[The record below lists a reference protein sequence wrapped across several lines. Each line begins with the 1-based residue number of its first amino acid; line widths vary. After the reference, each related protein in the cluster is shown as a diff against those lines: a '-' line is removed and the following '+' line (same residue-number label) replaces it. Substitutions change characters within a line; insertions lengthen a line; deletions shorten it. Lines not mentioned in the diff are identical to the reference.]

1 MDEYEAAQGQAFWSL
16 KSKSVK
22 LQNASWLCEMVK
34 AFKKHVH
41 FLSVQG
47 QNEIQGSWR
56 DNCSRE
62 DSGSIPSIQVWA
74 NNQL

>member
-22 LQNASWLCEMVK
+22 LQNASWLSEMVK
-34 AFKKHVH
+34 AFK
-41 FLSVQG
+41 SVYTFCQFKDKMKFKG
-47 QNEIQGSWR
+47 AGES
-56 DNCSRE
+56 CSRE
-62 DSGSIPSIQVWA
+62 DSGSIPSIHVWA